1 MTLNLI
7 QEMKNL
13 NDIPK
18 KTDLFDVPE
27 KYFDTLPA
35 KIQQK
40 IYEKHRKKTV
50 FYSLNWQII
59 GKVAVGFAV
68 MLIGVVVGIRQY
80 DQPIPEKYP
89 VAHALATVT
98 EDDVKE
104 YLLQSGIAEA
114 EIIEI
119 VATQEA
125 DLSGVFNTEI
135 PDELLEEIEVEDVES
150 YL

>member
-1 MTLNLI
+1 
-7 QEMKNL
+7 MKNL

-18 KTDLFDVPE
+18 KTEVFDVPE
-27 KYFDTLPA
+27 RYFDTLPS

-40 IYEKHRKKTV
+40 VYEKNRKKTV
-50 FYSLNWQII
+50 FYSFNWQMMS
-59 GKVAVGFAV
+59 KVAAGFAV
-68 MLIGVVVGIRQY
+68 MLVGVVIGIRQY

-89 VAHALATVT
+89 VAHALATVS
-98 EDDVKE
+98 EEDVKE
-104 YLLQSGIAEA
+104 YLLQSGIAES

-125 DLSGVFNTEI
+125 DLSGVFATEI
-135 PDELLEEIEVEDVES
+135 PDEVLEEIALEDVED